1 MDEPYVID
9 KIYKKR
15 MFLSGINLVGGL
27 TDISNY
33 LLFDVGQPNHFFSQ
47 NKLNQLSTDT
57 FTIDRT
63 DIPLEFGGLGQLKS
77 KNLPV
82 NTIILKDQDNHIL
95 AVPGISG
102 GESTKMEVEE
112 TSSIIEIAN
121 FDKEAIARSSF
132 ALKHRSDGSKVWA
145 GSVNSNLILVTIL
158 RLIEVFSLDRI
169 KPVGYW
175 DKQKGN
181 VNSIEDFF
189 EFVDGRIIEISIAE
203 LVTRIDSR
211 GEEFWDN
218 VIRAKLNLIGQYSDG
233 VLKCEPFYS
242 NLENK
247 EDVFEEVVRLIGFD
261 DIVSEPITS
270 YSNNVISPSFESMK
284 MFKNIWHTYG
294 FNEVI
299 LRPFVGVNK
308 LFDPNQKLELVKSYR
323 TDEPFLRD
331 SLLTSLATSLSSN
344 LKKGQKT
351 VRIFESNKVH
361 SHQNG
366 SLVDKIYV
374 DGLMVEKDPY
384 VATSLVN
391 SILKS
396 LGSSKEIIIE
406 ELALDEAQIGQGYLY
421 RQGNIE
427 IKLIQISN
435 KFKKKYDISLSKS
448 LWWISCDLTAW
459 DYRINKNSRYTDE
472 SNYPSIKRSYSLLVD
487 KKVGWAKLE
496 KKLNSLVIFDV
507 DFYVQ
512 PSERFEESEQTDI
525 LNFEIDFESLGRTIN
540 SHEIESFEE
549 EMEQELSKLGKIK
562 KR

>member
-1 MDEPYVID
+1 M
-9 KIYKKR
+9 
-15 MFLSGINLVGGL
+15 
-27 TDISNY
+27 
-33 LLFDVGQPNHFFSQ
+33 
-47 NKLNQLSTDT
+47 
-57 FTIDRT
+57 
-63 DIPLEFGGLGQLKS
+63 
-77 KNLPV
+77 
-82 NTIILKDQDNHIL
+82 
-95 AVPGISG
+95 
-102 GESTKMEVEE
+102 
-112 TSSIIEIAN
+112 
-121 FDKEAIARSSF
+121 
-132 ALKHRSDGSKVWA
+132 
-145 GSVNSNLILVTIL
+145 
-158 RLIEVFSLDRI
+158 
-169 KPVGYW
+169 
-175 DKQKGN
+175 
-181 VNSIEDFF
+181 
-189 EFVDGRIIEISIAE
+189 
-203 LVTRIDSR
+203 
-211 GEEFWDN
+211 
-218 VIRAKLNLIGQYSDG
+218 
-233 VLKCEPFYS
+233 
-242 NLENK
+242 
-247 EDVFEEVVRLIGFD
+247 
-261 DIVSEPITS
+261 
-270 YSNNVISPSFESMK
+270 
-284 MFKNIWHTYG
+284 
-294 FNEVI
+294 
-299 LRPFVGVNK
+299 
-308 LFDPNQKLELVKSYR
+308 
-323 TDEPFLRD
+323 
-331 SLLTSLATSLSSN
+331 LTSLATSLSSN